1 MAIALSRSS
10 SVVPAP
16 GNDALEVG
24 ASSEVALVDGKFDGT
39 LLESVASALDGTGN
53 NNRSSD
59 IVVSIALEACGVSTA
74 EVGFEGAFVVF
85 EGLEDASPCLSV
97 EGLTLGV
104 RLSVSGV
111 GMLLLVGSSGI
122 FVCVE
127 GFRFNSDDI
136 KLPTAGLLSTD
147 STLGLWNAD
156 GVVGPLIR
164 ADVAG
169 EGSVAAV
176 SADCRLRSGG
186 LDGLADCKS
195 DGTAVVRADDADLSS
210 LAEPNASDG
219 VTLEATSS
227 LSGEGVERRL
237 DDSPLEGNAF
247 LTAVS
252 VLVVSEGSV
261 FCGMASVCEMTER
274 F

>member
-1 MAIALSRSS
+1 MAVALSRSS

-24 ASSEVALVDGKFDGT
+24 ASSEVALVDGKFDGSS
-39 LLESVASALDGTGN
+39 LESVASALDGTGN
-53 NNRSSD
+53 NNRSSG
-59 IVVSIALEACGVSTA
+59 IVVGIALEACGVSTA
-74 EVGFEGAFVVF
+74 EIDCEGAFVVL
-85 EGLEDASPCLSV
+85 EDLEDASPCLSV

-111 GMLLLVGSSGI
+111 GMLLLIGSSGI
-122 FVCVE
+122 SVCIE
-127 GFRFNSDDI
+127 GLRFNSDDV
-136 KLPTAGLLSTD
+136 KLPTAGLLSPD
-147 STLGLWNAD
+147 PTLGSWNAD
-156 GVVGPLIR
+156 GVVGPLIC

-169 EGSVAAV
+169 EGPVAAV

-186 LDGLADCKS
+186 LDGLADCKGV
-195 DGTAVVRADDADLSS
+195 GTAVVRADDADLSS

-219 VTLEATSS
+219 ITLEATSS
-227 LSGEGVERRL
+227 LSGEGVEGRL
-237 DDSPLEGNAF
+237 DESPLEGNAF

-252 VLVVSEGSV
+252 VLVVSEDSV
-261 FCGMASVCEMTER
+261 FCAMASVCEMAER